1 MAAFIV
7 ERAMSQ
13 LGQNAKSGQVR
24 GMSVSSSG
32 LDIARPAR
40 GVRFVPKLEIT
51 TTGHGEGYDRVLSE
65 IDPCCYPS
73 RGINF

>member
-1 MAAFIV
+1 
-7 ERAMSQ
+7 
-13 LGQNAKSGQVR
+13 
-24 GMSVSSSG
+24 MSVSSSG